1 MRISP
6 IALALSTLL
15 VFVASPLNQRVSVQ
29 QQLFV
34 LKTLKPDLEVVG
46 LIVSAQV
53 EDRENLD
60 RAVRRAAAGAG
71 VRLVVTE
78 ASNLADIGPRFRQ
91 LVREHRVGAI
101 WVVAGDPVVNDR
113 TARSFLIEQ
122 AARAGLILL
131 APDRTWVR
139 DGATLA
145 LESASGGSSVILNER
160 LASTLALH
168 VPETLRSQVQMIA
181 GIR

>member
-1 MRISP
+1 MRITQLVLP
-6 IALALSTLL
+6 LCVLLLLA
-15 VFVASPLNQRVSVQ
+15 ASPLNVRVSVQ

-46 LIVSAQV
+46 LIVSGQA

-78 ASNLADIGPRFRQ
+78 AANLADVGPKFRQ

-101 WVVAGDPVVNDR
+101 WVVSGDPVMNDR

-122 AARAGLILL
+122 STRAGLVLL

-139 DGATLA
+139 DGATVA
-145 LESASGGSSVILNER
+145 LEPASGGASVILNER
-160 LASTLALH
+160 LATTLALQ
-168 VPETLRSQVQMIA
+168 VPESLRAQVQMIA
-181 GIR
+181 AIR